1 MTYTPEQLQ
10 AMRDWLAEHA
20 CGLVRFHYTSVVEM
34 YKQGTD
40 GKPLMFV
47 NDFKPDE
54 DANQMLMA
62 LDTFHDVS
70 IDKTIDMWAVTI
82 WNHPEIGDEWKSEYH
97 KSLGRAALI
106 EMCRASGMPE

>member
-10 AMRDWLAEHA
+10 NMREWVAIEVMKLIPHRNHYGTAEGNNWRTV
-20 CGLVRFHYTSVVEM
+20 CLVE
-34 YKQGTD
+34 
-40 GKPLMFV
+40 
-47 NDFKPDE
+47 DFKPDE

-82 WNHPEIGDEWKSEYH
+82 WNHPEIGDEWKSGYH
-97 KSLGRAALI
+97 KSLGLAALVA
-106 EMCRASGMPE
+106 MCRASGMPE